1 MSENDNLTGNLQGI
15 DPEDDYEVGYGK
27 PPKKSQFKPGDKRIN
42 RNGKPKSFAALR
54 KLMQEQAGEIALDA
68 NGNPITD
75 KNGRPRTNAARFVEA
90 WMKDRKQRKAFAE
103 FAWGKP
109 KEEIDINQKGDLK
122 VIIEY
127 ADDKDNPAEITPGTD
142 PDQDGTQEA

>member
-54 KLMQEQAGEIALDA
+54 KLMQEQAGEIALDG
-68 NGNPITD
+68 NGQPITD
-75 KNGRPRTNAARFVEA
+75 KNGRPRTNAELFVEA
-90 WMKDRKQRKAFAE
+90 WMKDRKQRRAFAE

-109 KEEIDINQKGDLK
+109 KEELDITSGGKTIRVVLK
-122 VIIEY
+122 DE
-127 ADDKDNPAEITPGTD
+127 
-142 PDQDGTQEA
+142 DGS